1 MKTAFSHV
9 LPCMLAG
16 IMLSSAPNFSSAQ
29 EIPAD
34 SKEAAAEKADSYS
47 YPALTSDVLFSLI
60 ASEIAVQR
68 HQSGSAFLTLMEEA
82 KKTGN
87 PGIARRAFAIANLSA
102 APKEASEAL
111 ALWSKLTAGTPEAE
125 VPAAY
130 EALRSGNFDAAEPAF
145 AKYLKTQSR
154 PSVVFQQIFASL
166 NGQRIDKA
174 LPLLTSLAKP
184 YEASEPAV
192 DLAICSVAVQGA
204 RRDIAERF
212 ARSAI
217 KAAPQNP
224 AVIRQAA
231 IALMPLEPQASADM
245 LKQFLKDSPEDSA
258 TRLIYA
264 QSLLAGKQKAEFTAQ
279 AKLLTTKKLTGTQWI
294 QLGEMAEQNG
304 EPKIAETAYSTFL
317 KTEQKA
323 PADER
328 NLAYIRLGFLSENQL
343 RPEDALSWYE
353 QVTDGKYYVAARLR
367 SADIYQKTGRP
378 DRAIAVLEQAKPK
391 ADEGKIAITTA
402 LSQLLNAANQPWQ
415 AYDAMQQTAKTV
427 GNAPDFLYST
437 AMQADKVNDL
447 QGVEFYL
454 RKYIALRP
462 NSSTGYNA
470 LGYIFAERNVQLREA
485 LRLVE
490 KANTLKPRDPYIL
503 DSLGWVYYR
512 LKNYE
517 KAKQFL
523 ESSLS
528 LRYDAETVEHLLTV
542 LTQAGDRAAAQAELD
557 KWAAQHP
564 DDQSLPTFRKKFGL
578 K

>member
-1 MKTAFSHV
+1 
-9 LPCMLAG
+9 
-16 IMLSSAPNFSSAQ
+16 
-29 EIPAD
+29 
-34 SKEAAAEKADSYS
+34 
-47 YPALTSDVLFSLI
+47 
-60 ASEIAVQR
+60 
-68 HQSGSAFLTLMEEA
+68 
-82 KKTGN
+82 
-87 PGIARRAFAIANLSA
+87 
-102 APKEASEAL
+102 
-111 ALWSKLTAGTPEAE
+111 
-125 VPAAY
+125 
-130 EALRSGNFDAAEPAF
+130 
-145 AKYLKTQSR
+145 
-154 PSVVFQQIFASL
+154 
-166 NGQRIDKA
+166 
-174 LPLLTSLAKP
+174 
-184 YEASEPAV
+184 
-192 DLAICSVAVQGA
+192 
-204 RRDIAERF
+204 
-212 ARSAI
+212 
-217 KAAPQNP
+217 
-224 AVIRQAA
+224 
-231 IALMPLEPQASADM
+231 MPLEPQASADM